1 MAVETQG
8 AGRRRRLSPEERRSQ
23 LLDSALRV
31 FLGRD
36 PAEVTFEEV
45 ALDAGVSRALVY
57 NYFGDKGGLLAELY
71 ERCVAGLDER
81 TTAAMVGEGSA
92 EERLRKVVEIR
103 FDEARSDPQTFRF
116 VRILAVTPQKPLE
129 DARRARAERLG
140 EAWGGGRYARLAV
153 SATGGLIDGALG
165 ALLDD
170 GAIDDDRNVEI
181 VFRLLW
187 VGLSRAFERAPEE
200 PVEPLEPSRS

>member
-8 AGRRRRLSPEERRSQ
+8 VGRRRRLSPEERRSQ

-71 ERCVAGLDER
+71 ERCVADLDEQSMV
-81 TTAAMVGEGSA
+81 AMASDA
-92 EERLRKVVEIR
+92 TPEERLRRIVEVR
-103 FDEARSDPQTFRF
+103 VEQAREDPQMVRF
-116 VRILAVTPQKPLE
+116 IRILGVTPQKPLE
-129 DARRARAERLG
+129 DARRARAEKLG
-140 EAWGGGRYARLAV
+140 EAWGGGRHARLAV
-153 SATGGLIDGALG
+153 SAVGGLIDGALG

-170 GAIDDDRNVEI
+170 GAIDDDRNI
-181 VFRLLW
+181 DIIHRLLW
-187 VGLSRAFERAPEE
+187 VGLSHAFDRPTEE
-200 PVEPLEPSRS
+200 SAEPLSPTAS